1 MANDAL
7 PETEREWRQSAGR
20 HNMKNQSLHMNVKLH
35 SASQVTYKQYLLFR
49 TVLPSI
55 VPPRQLNVQTL
66 GIAPLMAQ
74 ANLLLSDVRF
84 SDYILDVT
92 TRQTQ
97 PVWNPPWGGNEGLF
111 RVPAIQQQQ
120 VIRHEAQN
128 SSVRSAAEA
137 SVNTSIVSFLQAI
150 AALVP
155 QSGRQWT
162 ADRSKLTA
170 DFSTRR
176 RKRQFVAYTD
186 GQLEDTFSRRIWAL
200 IECKRSRRED
210 HSPAVDMQEVAQ
222 MVAWVK
228 QHLGGAGNDTRV
240 LVSQDGTDVYISV
253 FQYDQ
258 GWLRYLNGG
267 PGSIAHAG
275 FAYMHRYGPWNIQ
288 EAIEM
293 EHFARIIVALLLL

>member
-1 MANDAL
+1 
-7 PETEREWRQSAGR
+7 
-20 HNMKNQSLHMNVKLH
+20 MKNQSLHMNVKLH

-55 VPPRQLNVQTL
+55 VAPRQLNVQTL

-186 GQLEDTFSRRIWAL
+186 GQLEDTFSRRILAL

-293 EHFARIIVALLLL
+293 EHFARIIVPLLLL